1 MTLLRLLP
9 ASVLAVALAVAAQA
23 QGTVAAGTVQQGAQQ
38 TQQFEQLQRQ
48 LQRRGDP
55 THPEIAH
62 PGAAPA
68 PGAPAG
74 PSFHLNHIAT
84 NASAILTP
92 AQIASVTD
100 RYRNRE
106 VTLADLQRAVV
117 ELNRLYAKQGIIT
130 ARAVLPRQ
138 QVENGVVHIELIEAR
153 LDRIAIVGA
162 RGTLPSFFLSR
173 IHARPGQLLRLDALR
188 HDLILLNNG
197 NGLQARALLRPGPRF
212 GTTDLVVEV
221 QEPEPLAPSFD
232 DVGRASVGLRRLGL
246 NASDA
251 SVLGDQDA
259 LSLNTSW
266 ATGTLSEAAS
276 YSVPL
281 TAGGTRLTVGAD
293 YAGIRILSGQLQTLG
308 ITGRSVDASVGVS
321 RPLVAREGFLF
332 TGSAALRVMK
342 TSTDSAG
349 VALSQQFVQAGELG
363 GTLQGF
369 DRGGAWIA
377 SGLLDFGTL
386 DVAGRHWFAKDSV
399 SLVRQ
404 ETMGGGVT
412 GLLRFTGQSRLRAPS
427 AGLPLVE
434 QLQLGGI
441 STVRGYPEGW
451 QIGDVGYALT
461 TEVDYPLP
469 LRQYF
474 FGGWFSRGLEG
485 SVFLDHGGIFGLPG
499 AHSGPHATPR
509 DLYLTSA
516 GLGVVFNAPYL
527 AGRLDWAA
535 PLENRAGLPK
545 VGFDFY
551 LQPRPPTSWLAFWR
565 KRG

>member
-9 ASVLAVALAVAAQA
+9 AGLLAVALAVAAQA

-48 LQRRGDP
+48 LERRGDP
-55 THPEIAH
+55 THPAIAH
-62 PGAAPA
+62 SGAAEPPA
-68 PGAPAG
+68 AATG
-74 PSFHLNHIAT
+74 PSFRLNHIVT
-84 NASAILTP
+84 NPSAILT
-92 AQIASVTD
+92 AAEIASVTS
-100 RYRNRE
+100 RYRNRQ
-106 VTLADLQRAVV
+106 VTLADLQRAVASI
-117 ELNRLYAKQGIIT
+117 NQLYAKRGILT

-138 QVENGVVHIELIEAR
+138 QVADGVVRIQLIEAR

-162 RGTLPSFFLSR
+162 RQTLPGFFLSR
-173 IHARPGQLLRLDALR
+173 LHARPGQLLQLDSLR
-188 HDLILLNNG
+188 HDLILLNTG
-197 NGLQARALLRPGPRF
+197 NDLQARALLRPGPAF

-221 QEPEPLAPSFD
+221 QEPASLSLAPSFD
-232 DVGRASVGLRRLGL
+232 NVGRASVGLRRVGL

-251 SVLGDQDA
+251 SLFGYRDA
-259 LSLNTSW
+259 LTFNTSW
-266 ATGTLSEAAS
+266 ASGTLSEAAS

-281 TAGGTRLTVGAD
+281 TAAGTRMTVGAD
-293 YAGIRILSGQLQTLG
+293 YAGIRILSGQLRTLG
-308 ITGRSVDASVGVS
+308 ITGKSVDVSLGVS
-321 RPLVAREGFLF
+321 QPLVARQGFIF
-332 TGSAALRVMK
+332 TGNATLHVMK

-386 DVAGRHWFAKDSV
+386 NVPGRHWFAKDSI

-404 ETMGGGVT
+404 ERLGSGVT
-412 GLLRFTGQSRLRAPS
+412 GLFRFSGQSRLSAPD

-434 QLQLGGI
+434 QLQLGGL
-441 STVRGYPEGW
+441 SSVRGYPEGW

-461 TEVDYPLP
+461 TELDAPLP

-474 FGGWFSRGLEG
+474 FGGWFSRGLQG
-485 SVFLDHGGIFGLPG
+485 ALFFDHGGIFGLPG
-499 AHSGPHATPR
+499 AHSGPRATPR
-509 DLYLTSA
+509 DLYLSSA
-516 GLGVVFNAPYL
+516 GLGVIFNAPYL
-527 AGRLDWAA
+527 GGRLDWAA

-565 KRG
+565 

>member
-9 ASVLAVALAVAAQA
+9 ASLLAVALAAAAQA

-48 LQRRGDP
+48 LERRGDP
-55 THPEIAH
+55 THPDIAP

-68 PGAPAG
+68 PSAAAG
-74 PSFHLNHIAT
+74 PSFRLDHIVT
-84 NASAILTP
+84 NPSGILTP
-92 AQIASVTD
+92 AEIARVLN
-100 RYRNRE
+100 RYRNRQ
-106 VTLADLQRAVV
+106 VTLADLQRAVAGI
-117 ELNRLYAKQGIIT
+117 NQLYQKRGILT

-138 QVENGVVHIELIEAR
+138 QVANGVVRIQLVEAR

-162 RGTLPSFFLSR
+162 RQTSPAFFLSR
-173 IHARPGQLLRLDALR
+173 LHARPGQLLRLDALR

-197 NGLQARALLRPGPRF
+197 NDLQARALLRPGPAF

-221 QEPEPLAPSFD
+221 QEPESLSLAPSFD
-232 DVGRASVGLRRLGL
+232 NVGRASVGLRRLGL

-251 SVLGDQDA
+251 SLFGYRDA
-259 LSLNTSW
+259 LALNTSW
-266 ATGTLSEAAS
+266 ASGTLSEAAS

-281 TAGGTRLTVGAD
+281 TSAGTRMTVGAD

-308 ITGRSVDASVGVS
+308 ITGNSVDVSLGVS
-321 RPLVAREGFLF
+321 QPLVAREGFLF
-332 TGSAALRVMK
+332 TGSASLHVLK
-342 TSTDSAG
+342 TSTNSAG
-349 VALSQQFVQAGELG
+349 VSLSQQFVQAGELG

-386 DVAGRHWFAKDSV
+386 NVAGRHWFAKDSA

-404 ETMGGGVT
+404 ERLGGGLA
-412 GLLRFTGQSRLRAPS
+412 GLFRFTGQSRLTAPN

-434 QLQLGGI
+434 QLQLGGL
-441 STVRGYPEGW
+441 SSVRGYPEGW

-461 TEVDYPLP
+461 TELDAPLP

-474 FGGWFSRGLEG
+474 FGGWFSRGLQG
-485 SVFLDHGGIFGLPG
+485 ALFFDHGGIFGLPG
-499 AHSGPHATPR
+499 VHSGPRATPR

-516 GLGVVFNAPYL
+516 GLGVIFNAPYL
-527 AGRLDWAA
+527 GGRLDWAA
-535 PLENRAGLPK
+535 PLENRTGLPK

-565 KRG
+565 